1 MNATV
6 SVALFFIIWWTA
18 LFAVLPFFT
27 RTQAEAGEVVPGTPE
42 SAPAAFKPLR
52 IVVATTIASV
62 VVFALVWSLF
72 HFKIID
78 IDAMLARG
86 MPPGG

>member
-1 MNATV
+1 MGPVLTA
-6 SVALFFIIWWTA
+6 ALFFIIWWTM

-27 RTQAEAGEVVPGTPE
+27 RTQAEAGDVVPGTPE
-42 SAPAAFKPLR
+42 SAPAAFKPLM
-52 IVVATTIASV
+52 ILVVTTAASLV
-62 VVFALVWSLF
+62 VLAIVWSLF

-86 MPPGG
+86 LG